1 LQVAEEVGGT
11 PSQVALN
18 WLRSQDVI
26 PIVGARNAR
35 QMAEN
40 LVCLNFTLAEEYM
53 KRLED
58 VSHIERGFPHDF
70 YELEMIRSL
79 VYAGTYDRID
89 AGHAHRK

>member
-1 LQVAEEVGGT
+1 MAYQEQEV
-11 PSQVALN
+11 
-18 WLRSQDVI
+18 
-26 PIVGARNAR
+26 
-35 QMAEN
+35 
-40 LVCLNFTLAEEYM
+40 YM